1 MLSQYYLIRI
11 YRQKSGPEPV
21 LCGTLEKMGASER
34 LSFTN
39 PQELIAVL
47 FDDLGVENADD
58 SSTYAP
64 KEKPR

>member
-21 LCGTLEKMGASER
+21 LCGTMEKMGASER
-34 LSFTN
+34 RSFTN
-39 PQELIAVL
+39 PQELIAGL

-58 SSTYAP
+58 CCRGVGGES
-64 KEKPR
+64 